1 MPKKIANSATGG
13 AMAQTRITRGR
24 VAAFKAATAASAAT
38 TATSTSTAT
47 ATTMTPTTTKKRKTA
62 SAAPPT
68 TTTTATTAA
77 AVPNSRLLRNSRSL
91 APASAKPAAPPPT
104 SLPTSP
110 PKTRGLRNIPPSKEN
125 VPGPGIGGRGGGE
138 VVTLKNFLPSN
149 GAAEAAEGS
158 REQEEGRKAIPARL
172 RPQSIKRGRK

>member
-110 PKTRGLRNIPPSKEN
+110 PKTEN